1 MQQNTMVEPMNDIL
15 TVSDLTVS
23 FDGFKAVDGLTFS
36 VEQDELRVVIG
47 PNGAGKTTLLD
58 MICGKTR
65 PSHGSIRFKGLELSQ
80 MVDYQITRAGVGRKF
95 QTPSIYQDLTVF
107 ENLEISSPVNRS
119 VLGAL
124 FIKHRPEVTE
134 KIESVAGQ
142 ISLQNELTTKA
153 GILSHG
159 QKQWLEIGLLL
170 MQDPDLM
177 LLDEPVAGMSARERE
192 LTAELLKNI
201 SGGRSLVVIEHDMA
215 FVKMIAKT
223 VSVLLQGKLLAEGS
237 MSAMQ
242 SDERVIEVYLGG

>member
-1 MQQNTMVEPMNDIL
+1 MSNIL

-23 FDGFKAVDGLTFS
+23 FDGFKAVDNLTFS
-36 VEQDELRVVIG
+36 VEREELRVVIG

-65 PSHGSIRFKGLELSQ
+65 PSHGSIRFKNMELTQ

-107 ENLEISSPVNRS
+107 DNLEISAPVNRS

-124 FIKHRPEVTE
+124 FVKHKPEVTE
-134 KIESVAGQ
+134 KIETIADQ
-142 ISLQNELTTKA
+142 IFLLGELNTKA

-177 LLDEPVAGMSARERE
+177 LLDEPVAGMSSRERE
-192 LTAELLKNI
+192 STAELLKNI
-201 SGGRSLVVIEHDMA
+201 SSGRSLVVIEHDMA

-223 VSVLLQGKLLAEGS
+223 VTVLHQGKLLAEGS
-237 MSAMQ
+237 MDEMQ
-242 SDERVIEVYLGG
+242 NDERVIEVYLGG

>member
-1 MQQNTMVEPMNDIL
+1 MSNIL

-23 FDGFKAVDGLTFS
+23 FDGFKAVDNLTFS
-36 VEQDELRVVIG
+36 VEREELRVVIG

-65 PSHGSIRFKGLELSQ
+65 PSHGSIRFKNMELTQ

-107 ENLEISSPVNRS
+107 DNLEISAPVNRS

-124 FIKHRPEVTE
+124 FIKHKPEVTE
-134 KIESVAGQ
+134 KIETIADQ
-142 ISLQNELTTKA
+142 IFLLGELNTKA

-177 LLDEPVAGMSARERE
+177 LLDEPVAGMSSRERE
-192 LTAELLKNI
+192 STAELLKNI
-201 SGGRSLVVIEHDMA
+201 SSGRSLVVIEHDMA

-223 VSVLLQGKLLAEGS
+223 VTVLHQGKLLAEGS
-237 MSAMQ
+237 MDEMQ
-242 SDERVIEVYLGG
+242 NDERVIEVYLGG